1 MGGSRKKL
9 IMVYRVMGIM
19 SGSSLDGLDIAFVQ
33 FTEQAKHWQFEILK
47 AECRPFPDEWKA
59 RLRDAVTLNAR
70 DHALLDHDFGH
81 YIGHEV
87 NRFIEHH
94 SLEYNVALIAS
105 HGHTTFHL
113 PPRATVQVGHGAA
126 IAAETGLPVVSELRA
141 VDVALGGQGAP
152 IVPMGERLLWKDVPM
167 FLNLGGIANISINT
181 SGAYIAYDVCPA
193 NRVLNMLSAKAGK
206 EYDDGGRLAAAG
218 AVSESLLAAMDAL
231 PYYHQPYP
239 KSLANDFGTDVVYPI
254 LDAAGGRTEDL
265 LRTFTEHV
273 ARQVSAAVEQHAHE
287 LGESPSLMVTGGGAF
302 NSFLVAR
309 LCDLLAPLRVRVEL
323 PDPDIIQYKEALIM
337 GLLGVLR
344 WRDEPTTLA
353 SVTGASRDS
362 IGGAIWN
369 AGS

>member
-1 MGGSRKKL
+1 MGISHKKL
-9 IMVYRVMGIM
+9 IMVYRVIGIM
-19 SGSSLDGLDIAFVQ
+19 SGSSLDGLDIAYIQ
-33 FTEQAKHWQFEILK
+33 FTEQAKQWKFEILK
-47 AECRPFPDEWKA
+47 AECRPFPDEWKP
-59 RLRDAVTLNAR
+59 RLRDAVSLNAR

-81 YIGHEV
+81 YIGQEV
-87 NRFIEHH
+87 NRFIEAHELQY
-94 SLEYNVALIAS
+94 SVALIAS

-126 IAAETGLPVVSELRA
+126 IAAVTGLPVVSELRA

-152 IVPMGERLLWKDVPM
+152 IVPMGERLLWKEVPM
-167 FLNLGGIANISINT
+167 FLNLGGIANISIRT
-181 SGAYIAYDVCPA
+181 PGAYIAYDICPA
-193 NRVLNMLSAKAGK
+193 NRVLNMLSAKAGR
-206 EYDDGGRLAAAG
+206 EFDEGGRMASAG
-218 AVSESLLAAMDAL
+218 AVNETLLAAIEAL

-239 KSLANDFGTDVVYPI
+239 KSLANDFGTDVVYPM

-265 LRTFTEHV
+265 LRTFTEHI

-287 LGESPSLMVTGGGAF
+287 LGDSPSLMVTGGGAF
-302 NSFLVAR
+302 NTFLTDR
-309 LCDLLAPLRVRVEL
+309 LRDLLAPLRVRLEL
-323 PDPDIIQYKEALIM
+323 PDADIIQYKEALIM

-353 SVTGASRDS
+353 SVTGASRDA